1 MQSFAI
7 LIDYENFA
15 CPPKGLQD
23 FIADFSKRGTI
34 IVKRAYADWVK
45 CAPHRHQLL
54 ANQVEMIELACS
66 SKGKN
71 SVDIRLVVDAM
82 ELVFTKPF
90 IDCFVIASAD
100 ADYLPLLSRLRE
112 YNKRT
117 IVVSGK
123 ANTHRYMQTHCDEFV
138 NGDVYLA
145 PGRKA
150 TKITT
155 SPRTESQK
163 LDPPNAS
170 QAKTTPQK
178 ATLPRSQLPTS
189 DQLNAIQTMLIT
201 AWQTVGLDRPFNLS
215 RLGAQLKKMNS
226 GLEWKEYGFKS
237 LKAVVAQMVTTGF
250 LRIELTNGSDERIF
264 FVTHES
270 QTAPDFGTATGTVT
284 VSLAPCSNHEV
295 DNGSDRERE
304 LVSMMQSLVNESI
317 RWDNLRTLLLQKRPN
332 PFSELQSDD
341 AFMKLLQSMET
352 TGAIE
357 LRYDAIQRTYFVAR
371 PQEDREDRSSRTR
384 PIAVDSSKVNAVEV
398 NAETQTTVWTQP
410 GLF

>member
-1 MQSFAI
+1 MFAI

-15 CPPKGLQD
+15 CPPEGLQE
-23 FIADFSKRGTI
+23 FISDFSKRGTI

-82 ELVFTKPF
+82 ELVFTKPY

-117 IVVSGK
+117 IVVSDK
-123 ANTHRYMQTHCDEFV
+123 SNTHRYMQTHCDEFV

-145 PGRKA
+145 PARKL
-150 TKITT
+150 TKIT
-155 SPRTESQK
+155 SPPRTVLQRLATPK
-163 LDPPNAS
+163 ITPP
-170 QAKTTPQK
+170 KTTPAK
-178 ATLPRSQLPTS
+178 SSIPTS
-189 DQLNAIQTMLIT
+189 DQLHAIQSLMML
-201 AWQTVGLDRPFNLS
+201 AWQSHGFDKPFNLS

-237 LKAVVAQMVTTGF
+237 LKEVVAQMVTTGF

-270 QTAPDFGTATGTVT
+270 QNAPDSGTETMTF
-284 VSLAPCSNHEV
+284 SLAPCSNHEV

-304 LVSMMQSLVNESI
+304 LVSMVQSLVNESI

-332 PFSELQSDD
+332 PFSELQSDE
-341 AFMKLLQSMET
+341 AFMKLLQSMES
-352 TGAIE
+352 AELIE
-357 LRYDAIQRTYFVAR
+357 LRYDAIQITYYVAR
-371 PQEDREDRSSRTR
+371 PREDRSSTTR
-384 PIAVDSSKVNAVEV
+384 RVDADSNDLVTVEL

>member
-7 LIDYENFA
+7 LIDYENFT

-54 ANQVEMIELACS
+54 ANQVEMIELACT

-82 ELVFTKPF
+82 ELVFTKPY

-138 NGDVYLA
+138 NGDVYLT

-163 LDPPNAS
+163 LAPPKTTLHTTTPP
-170 QAKTTPQK
+170 KTTP
-178 ATLPRSQLPTS
+178 ARSQIPTP
-189 DQLNAIQTMLIT
+189 DQLHVIQSLLTM
-201 AWQTVGLDRPFNLS
+201 AWQTHGFDKPFNLS
-215 RLGAQLKKMNS
+215 RLGALLKTINS

-250 LRIELTNGSDERIF
+250 LRIELTSGSDERIF

-270 QTAPDFGTATGTVT
+270 QTAPDSETGNGNGTAA

-304 LVSMMQSLVNESI
+304 LVSMVQSLVNESI

-332 PFSELQSDD
+332 PFSELQSED

-352 TGAIE
+352 GGLIE
-357 LRYDAIQRTYFVAR
+357 LRYDAIQRTYYVAR
-371 PQEDREDRSSRTR
+371 PREVQPSTNSRGEADAINV
-384 PIAVDSSKVNAVEV
+384 IALEV